1 MLVYLMIYFK
11 RKKGG
16 RFHTTFSFEIFSSLA
31 FKKLI
36 LQAVDI
42 FSVSFK

>member
-1 MLVYLMIYFK
+1 MLVYVMIYFK
-11 RKKGG
+11 REKGG
-16 RFHTTFSFEIFSSLA
+16 WFHTTFSFEIFSSLA

-42 FSVSFK
+42 FLVSFK

>member
-11 RKKGG
+11 REKRGQ
-16 RFHTTFSFEIFSSLA
+16 FHTTFSFEIFSSLA

-36 LQAVDI
+36 LQAVDM
-42 FSVSFK
+42 FSVSLK